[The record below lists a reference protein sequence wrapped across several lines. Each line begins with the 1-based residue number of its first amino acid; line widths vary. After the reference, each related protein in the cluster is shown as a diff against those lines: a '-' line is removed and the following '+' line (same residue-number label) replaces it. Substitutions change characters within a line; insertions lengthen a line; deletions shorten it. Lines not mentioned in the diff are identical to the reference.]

1 MRYVA
6 TALAFLG
13 ATASVPASADSARD
27 ILVNAAFT
35 SRDKD
40 SALARVNQAVASA
53 DAAIRH
59 DPGDLNA
66 KLQRALAISYRG
78 KLSRS
83 RSDVVAA
90 RRDFEKIVAADPR
103 NPEAQM
109 ALGAWHLAA
118 IIELG
123 PMLARTVLGARTAA
137 GNQAYARALAMD
149 ADRASI
155 PALAS
160 LQRIQIDPSDIAGAS
175 RLAEQSLRTGANSSF
190 DRLMQKQ
197 AATLLTVLRK
207 GNGKVAAATAKL
219 LMPFGRVTN

>member
-1 MRYVA
+1 MRYVP
-6 TALAFLG
+6 TALAFL
-13 ATASVPASADSARD
+13 AAVAPMSAYADSARD
-27 ILVNAAFT
+27 VLIRAAFT
-35 SRDKD
+35 TRDKA
-40 SALARVNQAVASA
+40 SALTGVNQAVAAA

-59 DPGDLNA
+59 DPRDLDA
-66 KLQRALAISYRG
+66 RLQRALAISYRG

-83 RSDVVAA
+83 RTDVVAA
-90 RRDFEKIVAADPR
+90 RRDIEAIVAADPR

-118 IIELG
+118 IIEFG
-123 PMLARTVLGARTAA
+123 PMLARTVLGARTAV

-149 ADRASI
+149 NGHASI

-160 LQRIQIDPSDIAGAS
+160 LQRIQVDPSDIAGAT
-175 RLAEQSLRTGANSSF
+175 RLAEESLRAGANTSF

-207 GNGKVAAATAKL
+207 GNGKIAAATAKL
-219 LMPFGRVTN
+219 LMPFGRVAN